1 MKNLPYK
8 PIKVRCKVEDSLQIK
23 PYIMKKDDP
32 IKRGSNIQR
41 YFYDAYPC
49 NYDNS
54 SEDAIF
60 TVFIKGYMDVHEI
73 ISIDKNED
81 PEKPLSKTNII
92 IAVVV
97 LFILLC
103 VLILFLKSKSCKASK
118 NDDSNGLRQNSNMS
132 SNPLITESPI
142 VTIPEENGMIT

>member
-1 MKNLPYK
+1 M
-8 PIKVRCKVEDSLQIK
+8 RCKVDDSLQIK
-23 PYIMKKDDP
+23 PYIIKKDDP

-49 NYDNS
+49 SYDNS
-54 SEDAIF
+54 SGEAIF

-73 ISIDKNED
+73 TSIDKNED
-81 PEKPLSKTNII
+81 PEKTFSKTTIMI
-92 IAVVV
+92 VIVV
-97 LFILLC
+97 LFILICL
-103 VLILFLKSKSCKASK
+103 LILFLKSKSCKASK

-132 SNPLITESPI
+132 SNPLITESPT